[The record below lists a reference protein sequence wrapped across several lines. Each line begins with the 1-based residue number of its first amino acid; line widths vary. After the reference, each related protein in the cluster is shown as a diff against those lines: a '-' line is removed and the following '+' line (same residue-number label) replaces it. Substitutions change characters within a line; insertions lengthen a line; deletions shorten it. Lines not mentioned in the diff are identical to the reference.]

1 MTSTM
6 TKGQKCSSTMIGEKA
21 AATSRRRFLAG
32 AGMVGAATALGPRLA
47 FATPSQPASGDALVV
62 VFLRGGADGLSLTP
76 PYGHQSYRDARPTIA
91 IPPPGSGAG
100 SALPLDTASSA
111 NVVFPTGID
120 GVVGLH
126 PALAPIHDTLWTNGR
141 LAIIPACGMPRSESG
156 TRSHFSAERYWERGS
171 ASSSV
176 KTGWLNRMLSAQG
189 GAAQVPAI
197 SSSYHASDLL
207 KGPTK
212 SITVPRLSSFG
223 LRGFNN
229 GSRAFTTLQS
239 MYSGSNG
246 SVGLAGSEVLSVVST
261 LDQLN
266 PDAGVAYPGDG
277 FSRSLKDIAIMLRS
291 NIGLRAAHVDY
302 GGWDHHGDLGVPGD
316 VDGRL
321 HRGAAGLAQGLRA
334 FTDDLASDG
343 ALDEVTILVITE
355 FGRTIHENGS
365 LGTDHGRAAT
375 IFAMGGKIQGG
386 VFGDDYP
393 AVIEDDPDDRDLSVM
408 TDFRKPVS
416 ELLANRM
423 GVGNVFPTFTPVSE
437 AMGITR
443 P

>member
-6 TKGQKCSSTMIGEKA
+6 TEDQKCSSTMIGEKA
-21 AATSRRRFLAG
+21 SATSRRRFLAG
-32 AGMVGAATALGPRLA
+32 EGMVGAATALGPRLA
-47 FATPSQPASGDALVV
+47 FATPNQPASGDALVV
-62 VFLRGGADGLSLTP
+62 IFLRGGADGLSLTP

-91 IPPPGSGAG
+91 LLPPGSGTG

-111 NVVFPTGID
+111 NAVFPTGID

-126 PALAPIHDTLWTNGR
+126 PAMAPIHDTLWVNGQ
-141 LAIIPACGMPRSESG
+141 LAIIPACGLPRSESR

-176 KTGWLNRMLSAQG
+176 RTGWLNRMLTAQG
-189 GAAQVPAI
+189 GSAQVPAI

-212 SITVPRLSSFG
+212 SITVPRLSQFG
-223 LRGFNN
+223 LRGFDN
-229 GSRAFTTLQS
+229 GSRAFSTLQS
-239 MYSGSNG
+239 MYSGNSG
-246 SVGLAGSEVLSVVST
+246 SIGVAGSEVLSVVST
-261 LDQLN
+261 LDQLD
-266 PDAGVAYPGDG
+266 PDAGMAYPGDG

-302 GGWDHHGDLGVPGD
+302 GSWDHHGNLGAPGD
-316 VDGRL
+316 VDGPL
-321 HRGAAGLAQGLRA
+321 HKRAAGLAQGLRA

-343 ALDEVTILVITE
+343 SLNEVTILVITE

-365 LGTDHGRAAT
+365 QGTDHGRAAT
-375 IFAMGGKIQGG
+375 VFAMGGGIQGG

-393 AVIEDDPDDRDLSVM
+393 AVIEDDPDDSDLSVM

-416 ELLANRM
+416 EILANRV
-423 GVGNVFPTFTPVSE
+423 GVGNVFPTFTPAAQ